1 MIAIQFS
8 NVSLVLGARAIFRS
22 LTWEIQD
29 NQKIGLIGPNGAGKS
44 SLLKLITG
52 EYTAEP
58 GGGVTRARGVSIGY
72 LPQQPE
78 LPARPDGP
86 GAGDGGQPAPGGTGS
101 RDPAGGSQPGR
112 PAGLRR

>member
-8 NVSLVLGARAIFRS
+8 NVSLILGARAIFRN
-22 LTWEIQD
+22 LAWEIQD

-58 GGGVTRARGVSIGY
+58 EGGIVKA
-72 LPQQPE
+72 
-78 LPARPDGP
+78 
-86 GAGDGGQPAPGGTGS
+86 
-101 RDPAGGSQPGR
+101 
-112 PAGLRR
+112 